1 MQKFDFIIVGG
12 GASGLLLAEAMG
24 RDPWFGAKRIALLE
38 RDPEKGNDRTWC
50 FWEAGE
56 GPFDP
61 VVFRQWDRLH
71 FRDSSFETR
80 PSIAP
85 LRYKMIRGADFYRE
99 WTRRVR
105 SYPNIELIQAQVE
118 SLEER
123 EDGVR
128 VCSPSGIFFAPRV
141 FSSVVFSDLGRL
153 MQPYPVLKQHF
164 IGWRIKTDKPVFDAQ
179 TPTFMDF
186 SIPQQGNTRFM
197 YTLPFG
203 PDEALVEYTL
213 FSESLLP
220 DAEYESAIADYLSG
234 LLGPSGYEI
243 LEREKG
249 MIPMTCNDFSAADSP
264 HLTHIGIA
272 GGWAKPSTGYTFWSS
287 TQKTAR
293 LVEAIKAGKP
303 LRMARKDRF
312 WFYDLVMLEVLYRN
326 NASGSRI
333 FSGMFRRL
341 PPTLI
346 LRFLHEQTTL
356 GEDLR
361 VIWACPKGMFLGGLW
376 RTFLKS
382 LS

>member
-24 RDPWFGAKRIALLE
+24 RDPWFGEKRIALIE
-38 RDPEKGNDRTWC
+38 RDPAKGNDRTWC
-50 FWEAGE
+50 FWEDGE
-56 GPFDP
+56 GRFDP

-71 FRDSSFETR
+71 FRDAAFETR

-85 LRYKMIRGADFYRE
+85 MRYKMIRGADFYRE
-99 WTRRVR
+99 WYRRVR
-105 SYPNIELIQAQVE
+105 SYPNVELIQAQVE
-118 SLEER
+118 ALEECK
-123 EDGVR
+123 DGAR
-128 VCSPSGIFFAPRV
+128 VHSPTGTYFAPRV
-141 FSSVVFSDLGRL
+141 FSSVIFSDLSTL
-153 MQPYPVLKQHF
+153 MRPYPVLKQHF
-164 IGWRIKTDKPVFDAQ
+164 IGWRVKTGKPVFDAQ
-179 TPTFMDF
+179 VPTFMDF
-186 SIPQQGNTRFM
+186 SIPQRGNTRFM

-203 PDEALVEYTL
+203 ADEALVEYTL

-220 DAEYESAIADYLSG
+220 DEEYETAIAEYLND
-234 LLGPSGYEI
+234 LLGTTGYEI

-249 MIPMTCNDFSAADSP
+249 TIPMTCNDFSAADSP
-264 HLTHIGIA
+264 HITHIGIA

-293 LVEAIKAGKP
+293 LVEALKNGKP

-333 FSGMFRRL
+333 FSGMFRKL

-346 LRFLHEQTTL
+346 LRFLHEQTSL
-356 GEDLR
+356 AEDLR
-361 VIWACPKGMFLGGLW
+361 VIGACPKGMFLGGLW

>member
-1 MQKFDFIIVGG
+1 MQRFDFIIVGG

-24 RDPWFGAKRIALLE
+24 SDPWFAEKRIALIE
-38 RDPEKGNDRTWC
+38 REPEKGNDRTWC

-56 GPFDP
+56 GRFDP

-71 FRDSSFETR
+71 FRDASAETR

-85 LRYKMIRGADFYRE
+85 LRYKMIRGADYYRE
-99 WTRRVR
+99 WYRRVR
-105 SYPNIELIQAQVE
+105 SFPNVELIQASVE
-118 SLEER
+118 SLEEC
-123 EDGVR
+123 EKGAR
-128 VCSPSGIFFAPRV
+128 VYTPSGVFFAPRV
-141 FSSVVFSDLGRL
+141 FSSVIFADLSSL
-153 MQPYPVLKQHF
+153 MRPYPVLKQHF
-164 IGWRIKTDKPVFDAQ
+164 IGWRVKTSLPAFDPQ

-186 SIPQQGNTRFM
+186 SVPQRGNTRFM
-197 YTLPFG
+197 YVLPFG

-220 DAEYESAIADYLSG
+220 DAEYEAAIADYLTE
-234 LLGPSGYEI
+234 LLGGGEYEI

-249 MIPMTCNDFSAADSP
+249 TIPMTCNDFSAADSP
-264 HLTHIGIA
+264 HITHIGIA

-293 LVEAIKAGKP
+293 LIEAIKAGKP
-303 LRMARKDRF
+303 LRMARKDRY
-312 WFYDLVMLEVLYRN
+312 WFYDLVMLEVLYQN
-326 NASGSRI
+326 NGSGSRI
-333 FSGMFRRL
+333 FSGMFHKL
-341 PPTLI
+341 PPTMI

>member
-1 MQKFDFIIVGG
+1 
-12 GASGLLLAEAMG
+12 
-24 RDPWFGAKRIALLE
+24 
-38 RDPEKGNDRTWC
+38 
-50 FWEAGE
+50 
-56 GPFDP
+56 
-61 VVFRQWDRLH
+61 
-71 FRDSSFETR
+71 
-80 PSIAP
+80 
-85 LRYKMIRGADFYRE
+85 
-99 WTRRVR
+99 
-105 SYPNIELIQAQVE
+105 
-118 SLEER
+118 
-123 EDGVR
+123 
-128 VCSPSGIFFAPRV
+128 
-141 FSSVVFSDLGRL
+141 

-186 SIPQQGNTRFM
+186 GIPQRGNTRFM

-220 DAEYESAIADYLSG
+220 DAEYETAIADYLSG

-287 TQKTAR
+287 AQKTAR

-303 LRMARKDRF
+303 LRMARKGRF
-312 WFYDLVMLEVLYRN
+312 WFYDLVMLEVLHQN

-333 FSGMFRRL
+333 FSGMFRTL